1 MDRTPFIDFDAIGR
15 LTHSQ
20 YLGIRHIAR
29 IKMQDV
35 LIFEVHI
42 GQLQCLDRLAGEVE
56 FPAN

>member
-42 GQLQCLDRLAGEVE
+42 GQLSA
-56 FPAN
+56 